1 MSFSYDS
8 SALKLDMTETNE
20 EGNRVMLGDNSV
32 RIVRYGKEAALGE
45 ALTLKFEVLAGKGS
59 SNVTVTSAKVDTN
72 GNAIEADAPDATILR
87 PAATVTVSGYTVTL
101 PDDFTRTDAPGS
113 TIIEA
118 GGNLTFVPKDPNY
131 DYDVKVIVAVLL
143 CVLLLIPTM
152 AFAETQSFL
161 DAEIAQSAEGMSAL
175 GGKKGELLKDQEQF
189 PAGTSVCDWLA
200 MAMALSGA
208 EESYAD
214 YLQALRTYVENAYAK
229 NGCLDKN
236 KATEYHRIALTVM
249 ALGGDPTDFG
259 TKPDGSAIDLIAEGT
274 YNYARDPGAQGLNG
288 WIWALIAL
296 DAQDTEVPADAQYS
310 REDMVSAIVI
320 AQEPDGGF
328 GLIPGKSD
336 VDITAMAVQ
345 ALAPYRDRLETEID
359 AALEYLS
366 GQLTDTCG
374 YIAYGDENAES
385 TAQVILALCALGID
399 EDLFYWLHEA
409 DFYGQS
415 QIGLAESYTDTA
427 VPLSMTVK
435 NLSAC
440 SAHGYYPYAVYGSET
455 LEADR
460 IGDTM
465 LPPAESLSYLKGSVP
480 EWYQI
485 QRNLSSAQGRENI
498 KNYLSKEQAY
508 SDYLQTVDL
517 QMTQDSWSV
526 LQRQLKLDS
535 QARTIGDIRTIIFD
549 YLRENMTYDESART
563 MNGSGDFLQYTLER
577 SGHGYS
583 VHYATAAVL
592 MLRYMGVPARYV
604 EGYFLSA
611 EDAARYKA
619 GEAITL
625 TEKNAHA
632 WAEYYVSGVG
642 FVPFEVT
649 PGYIDDEELSLGGD
663 SPDENTYR
671 NNTRQFVEVEKPE
684 EITEHKQ
691 DRFTFSL
698 DTHYL
703 LLLPLLLILLLAGYI
718 FHRRRAFRKKLA
730 AIDAADDREAIAMR
744 YGYAVC
750 LLRHS
755 TANPPEGASEAAEL
769 NQKALFSTQ
778 EMTPEQRK
786 DVDAYAMRVLAAC
799 KSSWTLWEKIRY
811 RLWNCL
817 Y

>member
-1 MSFSYDS
+1 MQKSENGLQCIVTGAARRRLYFPWSAGAVCAVLTASFCLLLAEAFPSVSYPWWGM
-8 SALKLDMTETNE
+8 AA
-20 EGNRVMLGDNSV
+20 
-32 RIVRYGKEAALGE
+32 AALLVQAVLFVAYQSDIGNWVVPIGIGLLLLLSL
-45 ALTLKFEVLAGKGS
+45 ALNRWILPGFGALANDFLTLLTEKNGRIYLDFAAADARCLPLAAAVSLLLVSLLFSRSAWSGRLVLA
-59 SNVTVTSAKVDTN
+59 
-72 GNAIEADAPDATILR
+72 
-87 PAATVTVSGYTVTL
+87 L
-101 PDDFTRTDAPGS
+101 PVLLPCYGAMLLGLVPVG
-113 TIIEA
+113 IGGGLLIA
-118 GGNLTFVPKDPNY
+118 G
-131 DYDVKVIVAVLL
+131 AVLL
-143 CVLLLIPTM
+143 MVRRTAAGEPLTGVPTQLI
-152 AFAETQSFL
+152 
-161 DAEIAQSAEGMSAL
+161 
-175 GGKKGELLKDQEQF
+175 
-189 PAGTSVCDWLA
+189 
-200 MAMALSGA
+200 
-208 EESYAD
+208 
-214 YLQALRTYVENAYAK
+214 
-229 NGCLDKN
+229 
-236 KATEYHRIALTVM
+236 LTVLCAVLCLLVGLSFRSGLDTDLM
-249 ALGGDPTDFG
+249 DAIQTRIHHQRYDSDTNSMPEGNLKNLPAWNKSDAPALEVTMEQPEKVYLRGQVYDTYTG
-259 TKPDGSAIDLIAEGT
+259 T
-274 YNYARDPGAQGLNG
+274 G
-288 WIWALIAL
+288 WKTA
-296 DAQDTEVPADAQYS
+296 DTKDTAQY
-310 REDMVSAIVI
+310 
-320 AQEPDGGF
+320 
-328 GLIPGKSD
+328 
-336 VDITAMAVQ
+336 
-345 ALAPYRDRLETEID
+345 
-359 AALEYLS
+359 
-366 GQLTDTCG
+366 
-374 YIAYGDENAES
+374 
-385 TAQVILALCALGID
+385 

-427 VPLSMTVK
+427 VPLSMTVQ

-485 QRNLSSAQGRENI
+485 QRNLSTAQGRENI
-498 KNYLSKEQAY
+498 KTYLSKEQAY

-549 YLRENMTYDESART
+549 YLRENMTYDESVRT

-625 TEKNAHA
+625 TEENAHA

-786 DVDAYAMRVLAAC
+786 DVDAYAMRVLDAC
-799 KSSWTLWEKIRY
+799 KGSWTIWEKIRY

>member
-1 MSFSYDS
+1 M
-8 SALKLDMTETNE
+8 
-20 EGNRVMLGDNSV
+20 
-32 RIVRYGKEAALGE
+32 
-45 ALTLKFEVLAGKGS
+45 
-59 SNVTVTSAKVDTN
+59 
-72 GNAIEADAPDATILR
+72 
-87 PAATVTVSGYTVTL
+87 
-101 PDDFTRTDAPGS
+101 
-113 TIIEA
+113 
-118 GGNLTFVPKDPNY
+118 
-131 DYDVKVIVAVLL
+131 
-143 CVLLLIPTM
+143 
-152 AFAETQSFL
+152 
-161 DAEIAQSAEGMSAL
+161 
-175 GGKKGELLKDQEQF
+175 
-189 PAGTSVCDWLA
+189 
-200 MAMALSGA
+200 
-208 EESYAD
+208 
-214 YLQALRTYVENAYAK
+214 
-229 NGCLDKN
+229 
-236 KATEYHRIALTVM
+236 
-249 ALGGDPTDFG
+249 
-259 TKPDGSAIDLIAEGT
+259 
-274 YNYARDPGAQGLNG
+274 
-288 WIWALIAL
+288 
-296 DAQDTEVPADAQYS
+296 
-310 REDMVSAIVI
+310 
-320 AQEPDGGF
+320 
-328 GLIPGKSD
+328 
-336 VDITAMAVQ
+336 
-345 ALAPYRDRLETEID
+345 
-359 AALEYLS
+359 
-366 GQLTDTCG
+366 
-374 YIAYGDENAES
+374 
-385 TAQVILALCALGID
+385 
-399 EDLFYWLHEA
+399 
-409 DFYGQS
+409 
-415 QIGLAESYTDTA
+415 AESYTDTA
-427 VPLSMTVK
+427 VPLSMTVQ

-485 QRNLSSAQGRENI
+485 QRNLSTAQGRENI
-498 KNYLSKEQAY
+498 KTYLSKEQAY

-549 YLRENMTYDESART
+549 YLRENMTYDESVRT

-611 EDAARYKA
+611 EDAARYKS

-718 FHRRRAFRKKLA
+718 LHRRRVFRKKLA

-755 TANPPEGASEAAEL
+755 TAKPPEGASEAAEL

-778 EMTPEQRK
+778 EMTPEQRG
-786 DVDAYAMRVLAAC
+786 DVDAYAARVLDVC
-799 KSSWTLWEKIRY
+799 KSSWTIWEKIRY